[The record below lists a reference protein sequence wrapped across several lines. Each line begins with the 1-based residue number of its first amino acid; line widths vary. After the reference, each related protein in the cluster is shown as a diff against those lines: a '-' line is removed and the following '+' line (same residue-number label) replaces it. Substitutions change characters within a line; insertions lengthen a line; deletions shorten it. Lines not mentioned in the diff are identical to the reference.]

1 VAAVLAIV
9 VAALIT
15 AVLVVVVGGR
25 SVPVQPV
32 QPTTPRGITAQTS
45 QIEVRALVTKS
56 WRHVPSPLKGFDCY
70 TQEAPFAST
79 RSGRAW
85 VTEVCLQNTG
95 PAVPAA

>member
-1 VAAVLAIV
+1 VRAAFALVVISVVLALVAAAC
-9 VAALIT
+9 
-15 AVLVVVVGGR
+15 GGAR
-25 SVPVQPV
+25 PAPA

-45 QIEVRALVTKS
+45 QIEVRALVTKT

-70 TQEAPFAST
+70 TQEAPFETT

-85 VTEVCLQNTG
+85 VVEVCLQNTG